1 MGDRDRHRR
10 RPERQ
15 RRQGGRGLHR
25 PAGTP
30 APQTGGRCCRSTALF
45 DQPVEQVYAQIPLSE
60 IDILSDGSHVFS
72 VRGLDAAGNWG
83 ALGTG
88 TLQIDKT
95 GPVITSATLTPASRQ
110 RGQSTTLNATAADG
124 SLVDRFEYFLDLGP
138 ATSVT
143 VTAGSP
149 RSITRSITVPVQTS
163 GQLHY
168 VFVRAHD
175 GAGNWGA
182 WTQLA
187 LTVTNAFGP
196 LSLPEDLGPV
206 AGIVPLAAPV
216 AAPVI
221 RNKAGGI
228 AVRATGQARLV
239 SVKSAGGAV
248 RARFAFAPHGI
259 QHPRH
264 QDHRARSRRRRPR
277 RAHGRGPRQRTAR
290 LPAARGERQQALGL
304 AGAGQPP
311 RRARSGP
318 AARQASHPLPGSLSP
333 AEGFP
338 DSPMRA
344 ESK

>member
-1 MGDRDRHRR
+1 MLPVDGV
-10 RPERQ
+10 
-15 RRQGGRGLHR
+15 
-25 PAGTP
+25 
-30 APQTGGRCCRSTALF
+30 F

-60 IDILSDGSHVFS
+60 IDLLGDGSHVFS

-149 RSITRSITVPVQTS
+149 RSITRTITVPVQTS

-221 RNKAGGI
+221 RNKAAGI

-239 SVKSAGGAV
+239 SVKAAGGTL

-259 QHPRH
+259 HIHGTKTIVRGRNAAGHVALTVEVRGNAQHGYRLRATSGSRH
-264 QDHRARSRRRRPR
+264 SAWLRLSNRRVVLEAALQLGKRPTLY
-277 RAHGRGPRQRTAR
+277 RAH
-290 LPAARGERQQALGL
+290 
-304 AGAGQPP
+304 
-311 RRARSGP
+311 
-318 AARQASHPLPGSLSP
+318 
-333 AEGFP
+333 
-338 DSPMRA
+338 
-344 ESK
+344 